1 MIIGVPKEIKISENR
16 VGITEAGVKQ
26 LVKEGHTVIIE
37 KDAGVGSQITNEQ
50 YEKAGAKI
58 IGTKAEVYKTA
69 DMIMKVK
76 EPLPDEYELLRENQ
90 ILYTYLHLA
99 AEPKLTKVL
108 CERKVKSIAY
118 ETIQL
123 EDGSLPLLK
132 PMSEVAGRMATQIG
146 AFYLQKDHGGKGV
159 LLGGVTGVKPAK
171 VTIIG
176 GGVVGTNAA
185 KMAVGLGAAVTI
197 LDVNTAR
204 LEYLDDIFQGRLMTL
219 YSNTKNIEE
228 SVRDCDL
235 LIGGVLITGHK
246 APTLVS
252 KELVSSMSKGSV
264 VVDVA
269 VDQGGCIETCKPT
282 SHQHPTYDVDGVIH
296 YCVPNMPGVV
306 PRTSTYALTNVTLKY
321 ASQLAAMGV
330 EDAIAKNKNLYKT
343 PDQIKEYFT
352 NEINSVIWAT
362 DKREQF
368 GFSNKD
374 YSLVFNMKDFY
385 ALIMAGGVGSRFWP
399 ISRTS
404 KPKQFI
410 DILGTGKTHGA
421 REWSTS

>member
-16 VGITEAGVKQ
+16 VGMTEAGVRQ
-26 LVKEGHTVIIE
+26 LVKEGHTVYVE
-37 KDAGVGSQITNEQ
+37 KDAGLGSLITNEQ

-58 IGTKAEVYKTA
+58 LPSKKEVYAKA
-69 DMIMKVK
+69 DMIVKVK
-76 EPLPDEYELLRENQ
+76 EPLSDEYELLKENQ

-108 CERKVKSIAY
+108 AERKVKSVAY

-123 EDGSLPLLK
+123 DNGSLPLLV

-146 AFYLQKDHGGKGV
+146 AFYLQRDHGGKGV
-159 LLGGVTGVKPAK
+159 LLGGVTGVRPAK
-171 VTIIG
+171 VVIIG

-185 KMAVGLGAAVTI
+185 KMAVGLGANVTV

-204 LEYLDDIFQGRLMTL
+204 LEYLDDIFQGRCMTL
-219 YSNTKNIEE
+219 FSNTKNIEE
-228 SVRDCDL
+228 SVKDADL
-235 LIGGVLITGHK
+235 LVGGVLITGQK

-252 KELVSSMSKGSV
+252 KEMIASMTKGSV

-282 SHQHPTYDVDGVIH
+282 SHQNPTYEVDGVIH

-321 ASQLAAMGV
+321 ASMIAALGV
-330 EDAIAKNKNLYKT
+330 EQAIAKDKALFKGLNVYNGFVCYEPVAKDLGMEYRPYK
-343 PDQIKEYFT
+343 PAF
-352 NEINSVIWAT
+352 
-362 DKREQF
+362 
-368 GFSNKD
+368 
-374 YSLVFNMKDFY
+374 
-385 ALIMAGGVGSRFWP
+385 
-399 ISRTS
+399 
-404 KPKQFI
+404 
-410 DILGTGKTHGA
+410 
-421 REWSTS
+421 